1 MTLLSFRGVTAAYGR
16 VEVLHGIDIDVE
28 EGSITAILGP
38 NGAGKTSLLRAIS
51 RTVSVRGTRSFD
63 GMDLSRLRTAQ
74 IARLGIGH
82 VPEGRGTFADFTV
95 EENLRLGSIGRP
107 TARRPLATS
116 DLQRVYRT
124 FPILEEFRKR
134 PAGALSGGQ
143 AQMLAVARALLARPR
158 LLLVDEPSLGLA
170 PLTTKELF
178 AQFVALRDE
187 WELTILLAE
196 QNARLSLEVADRVV
210 LLSRGRIVHDG
221 PAAEYR
227 STDAL
232 HEHYFGG
239 SDAGTRGTDTREE
252 AS

>member
-1 MTLLSFRGVTAAYGR
+1 MSLLSLRGVTAAYGR
-16 VEVLHGIDIDVE
+16 VEVLHEIDLTVD
-28 EGSITAILGP
+28 EGSIVAILGP

-51 RTVSVRGTRSFD
+51 RTVSVRGSRSFD
-63 GMDLSRLRTAQ
+63 GTDLNRLRTAQ

-82 VPEGRGTFADFTV
+82 VPEGRGTFSDFTV

-107 TARRPLATS
+107 SARRSLAAS

-143 AQMLAVARALLARPR
+143 AQMLAVGRALLARPR

-210 LLSRGRIVHDG
+210 LLSRGRVVHDG
-221 PAAEYR
+221 PAAEYH

-232 HEHYFGG
+232 HAHYFGG
-239 SDAGTRGTDTREE
+239 SDDGARGTDTREV
-252 AS
+252 S